1 MSEFDLSSSKFKKK
15 EKKKKKRSPGGSL
28 VEPDLKRI
36 TEYHS
41 AFGTISI
48 EFVGLTQVK
57 PGRALSAQTVGLPPH
72 RV

>member
-15 EKKKKKRSPGGSL
+15 EKKKRSPGGSL